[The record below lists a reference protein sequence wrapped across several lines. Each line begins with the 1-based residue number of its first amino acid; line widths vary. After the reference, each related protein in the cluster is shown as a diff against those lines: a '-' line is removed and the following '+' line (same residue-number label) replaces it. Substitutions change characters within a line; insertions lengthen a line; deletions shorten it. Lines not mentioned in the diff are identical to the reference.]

1 MKYYNKILI
10 YRIGHL
16 GDTLVSLPAFWAI
29 RESYPKAHISLLT
42 NSNANNPNYI
52 LAQNVLPKED
62 LFDDWL
68 IYPTELSKL
77 QTILT
82 FSRLFLEIRRGN
94 FDALFYLTTRNRT
107 VEQIKRDVLF
117 FQFAGIKNIIGTEYL
132 LENLLDTK
140 VSRPLPFIES
150 EKDFLINCV
159 RFEHVSIK
167 DVGNLKPDLRLTEQ
181 EIFEAEQWLKENC
194 GKYLQSNQLLAV
206 APSGKWESKIWAEN
220 SFAEVV
226 QNLIEKEDVF
236 PIVFGGAEDEEKGN
250 RLIGQWRRGAN
261 AAGILNIRQAA
272 AALSRCRIYL
282 GNDTGTMHLAASVG
296 VPCVAIFSAIDW
308 AGRWIPFG
316 EKHKIFRE
324 TVPCEG
330 CLSSVCKFQHE
341 CLKAIKTDA
350 VFGQCLS
357 LWKSQVNVQSGR
369 NIM

>member
-1 MKYYNKILI
+1 MKYFNNILI

-29 RESYPKAHISLLT
+29 RKYYPDAHLTLLT

-68 IYPTELSKL
+68 IYPSELGKL
-77 QTILT
+77 QSLLT
-82 FSRLFLEIRRGN
+82 FSKLFLEIRRRK

-107 VEQIKRDVLF
+107 VEQIKRDAWF
-117 FQFAGIKNIIGTEYL
+117 FRSAGIKNIIGTEYL
-132 LENLLDTK
+132 LKNLLDTN

-150 EKDFLINCV
+150 EKDFLINCL
-159 RFEHVSIK
+159 RFEHIQIK
-167 DVGNLKPDLRLTEQ
+167 DTGNLKPDLRLVEN
-181 EIFEAEQWLKENC
+181 EIYEAEKWLEENC
-194 GKYLQSNQLLAV
+194 GKYLQTNKLLAV
-206 APSGKWESKIWAEN
+206 APSGKWKSKIWSED

-226 QNLIEKEDVF
+226 QNLIEKADVF
-236 PIVFGGAEDEEKGN
+236 PIVFGGAEDKEKGN
-250 RLIGQWRRGAN
+250 RLIGQWKTGAN
-261 AAGILNIRQAA
+261 AAGTLNIRQAA
-272 AALSRCRIYL
+272 AALSKCRIYL

-316 EKHKIFRE
+316 ENHRIFRE

-341 CLKAIKTDA
+341 CMKAIKTDE
-350 VFGQCLS
+350 VFAQCLS
-357 LWKSQVNVQSGR
+357 LWKDSVNMQSGR
-369 NIM
+369 NIN